1 MILDHLIFLIHLP
14 LLHFQRGV
22 EMPKNEPTIKRRK
35 RTAICTFRSDL
46 VAMKYADEMFQM
58 DGGTLRKLK
67 GGESPEGVGAS
78 SSFKPLSKTGVSPKP
93 PGAPLG
99 SPL

>member
-1 MILDHLIFLIHLP
+1 MWCQPRASSSPLVGMARMTKDGFHEECELRCFLTYLLVLCVLP
-14 LLHFQRGV
+14 AF
-22 EMPKNEPTIKRRK
+22 
-35 RTAICTFRSDL
+35 
-46 VAMKYADEMFQM
+46 ADEMFQM